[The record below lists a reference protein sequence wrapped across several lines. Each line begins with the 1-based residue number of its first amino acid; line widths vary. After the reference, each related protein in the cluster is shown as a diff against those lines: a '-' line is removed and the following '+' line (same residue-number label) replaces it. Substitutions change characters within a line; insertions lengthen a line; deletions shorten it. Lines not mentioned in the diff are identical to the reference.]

1 MNYIQYNISIFNH
14 SIYLMKIKHLFCLLL
29 LTAFASCN
37 EKLSLENENEYENE
51 ASLTPVTRAPGDAQY
66 DVLGFGYDITG
77 DYLNPMSVRNL
88 VIDIER
94 YHRDRPGR
102 VKIGTASSGS
112 DKFFYGADSADYLE
126 EITKDYT
133 ISVSGGYDNG
143 NNSNNSNNE
152 NSKQLF
158 SGSIS
163 TNHFLK
169 SKGEYSSK
177 YSFASRDVVR
187 SIKRLWIS
195 EDAEY
200 MTDYLT
206 PEFLEDVNRLSPTRL
221 VERYGTHVLT
231 DITIGG
237 RYRLLFRSII
247 DKTTNRTEIKSI
259 VKAGAE
265 ASWKGINGKAEGAVT
280 NETVTNLVNE
290 NRHKEL
296 FVTFYGGKGSC
307 IKYDLEEGKPTSSD
321 IAEWENTVSLNNAN
335 LTDVNWKETI
345 PLYRFIKDPQ
355 KKEAVK
361 KAIEDYIEE
370 HSIKMIEVEPF
381 YCYYSAKY
389 VNHSYFTE
397 WQGYH
402 FNTDDYMG
410 ITCYLPSKNEP
421 GAVPL
426 YEYYSA
432 KYVNHSYF
440 TEYRGKHFN
449 TDDYQGI
456 AGYIFKEKKDG
467 TVPLYAYYSAKY
479 VNHSYFAEDK
489 GRQFNTDERI
499 GILGYVY
506 PAD

>member
-1 MNYIQYNISIFNH
+1 MR
-14 SIYLMKIKHLFCLLL
+14 IKPLSCLLL
-29 LTAFASCN
+29 LAAVASCN
-37 EKLSLENENEYENE
+37 DKLYLENESDNEI
-51 ASLTPVTRAPGDAQY
+51 SQIPITRAPGDAKY

-88 VIDIER
+88 VIDIEK
-94 YHRDRPGR
+94 YYRDRPGR
-102 VKIGTASSGS
+102 VMTSTATSGS

-126 EITKDYT
+126 EITNEYKT
-133 ISVSGGYDNG
+133 SLSGGYGNDDN
-143 NNSNNSNNE
+143 
-152 NSKQLF
+152 KQLF
-158 SGSIS
+158 SGSLS
-163 TNHFLK
+163 TNQYFK
-169 SKGEYSSK
+169 TKEEYSSK
-177 YSFASRDVVR
+177 YSFASLDVVR

-200 MTDYLT
+200 MADYLT
-206 PEFLEDVNRLSPTRL
+206 PEFIQDVNRLSPTRL

-237 RYRLLFRSII
+237 RYRLLFRSVI
-247 DKTTNRTEIKSI
+247 DKTTSRNEKKSI

-265 ASWKGINGKAEGAVT
+265 ATWNGIKGKAENEST
-280 NETVTNLVNE
+280 NETITNKVNE

-307 IKYDLEEGKPTSSD
+307 MKYDLEEGKPTSLNIS
-321 IAEWENTVSLNNAN
+321 EWESNLSLNNAN
-335 LTDVNWKETI
+335 LTDINWKEAI
-345 PLYRFIKDPQ
+345 PLYRFIQDPQ

-361 KAIEDYIEE
+361 KAVEDYIDE
-370 HSIKMIEVEPF
+370 HRIKMIEVEPF
-381 YCYYSAKY
+381 YCYYSKKY

-397 WQGYH
+397 WKGEH
-402 FNTDDYMG
+402 FNTDDYQG
-410 ITCYLPSKNEP
+410 TTCYLPSQNEP

-426 YEYYSA
+426 YRYYSA

-440 TEYRGKHFN
+440 TEYKGQHFN

-456 AGYIFKEKKDG
+456 AGYIFKTQKPG

-479 VNHSYFAEDK
+479 VNHSYFAKYK
-489 GRQFNTDERI
+489 GQHFNTDDCL
-499 GILGYVY
+499 GIIGYVY